1 MKKIIASIVALSL
14 WMSFVNAQDNN
25 QPQKPNR
32 PQFQQQG
39 QLAQRPMIKQKM
51 MQAARQINF
60 TKEQREQLK
69 SINENYHTQLAQ
81 LEKNDKITLGEYKSK
96 LAALKKEHKEKTQAI
111 LTAEQKNKIAAHK
124 KNAEI
129 NAKVNAT
136 ARLERMKLTLGLNE
150 DQVAKLKTQQKDLQ
164 EKMKAIRENETLLP
178 EQKKEQLKALAA
190 QQKESFKS
198 VLTADQQSKLDSMRK
213 NFQPRFKGRNF
224 SK

>member
-39 QLAQRPMIKQKM
+39 QLAQHPMMNQKM
-51 MQAARQINF
+51 KMAHQLNL
-60 TKEQREQLK
+60 TKDQKGQLK
-69 SINENYHTQLAQ
+69 SINEDYHNQLAQ

-96 LAALKKEHKEKTQAI
+96 LAALKKEHKEKAQGI

-150 DQVAKLKTQQKDLQ
+150 DQVAKLKTQQKDLR
-164 EKMKAIRENETLLP
+164 EKMKTIRENETLLP
-178 EQKKEQLKALAA
+178 EQKKEQLKALAV

-198 VLTADQQSKLDSMRK
+198 VLTADQQSKLDSMKK